1 MLQIA
6 NYNYLPSS
14 NIPYVNDSSTC
25 QLQVNVTNS
34 NGTAIQHAAITG
46 VFNSSSM
53 VSDGVELYP
62 ITGNPSDKGLYN
74 ITMDTTGLNSTFYPQ
89 FANYTIFITL
99 SALNYTPSTVNISTN
114 ILPIPSQII
123 GNAINSTYES
133 SSIVSLRPI
142 YRNFKSE

>member
-1 MLQIA
+1 MSPFTKGVLQIA
-6 NYNYLPSS
+6 NHNYLPSS

-123 GNAINSTYES
+123 GNAINST
-133 SSIVSLRPI
+133 I
-142 YRNFKSE
+142 